1 MHHRLLAGSLITL
14 ANATVSSHLLA
25 AQPTRSII
33 AEIDALSPATA
44 ALDQENSQHRLSSNK
59 WGASV
64 DFNFGNKIA
73 TGPEIWTG
81 NFVMSGPVNADDPV
95 RREDFWYGEKQ
106 KINATRIQW
115 NISRWEIPETMRGW
129 YIKAAYSSLRIE
141 SKAHRNSEEIG
152 KSADAVTV
160 TGETNPEKDLDLV
173 TDARHNAEL
182 GFGQRWMFAENQL
195 SITLGAT
202 FSQNVKRSVSVDS
215 NDSNA
220 RADYDEMIEKFPF
233 TPLSTS
239 RYPLIS
245 LKCGYAW

>member
-1 MHHRLLAGSLITL
+1 MKKNRLAGRIVALTCATL
-14 ANATVSSHLLA
+14 ATNLYAGH
-25 AQPTRSII
+25 PTRTII

-44 ALDQENSQHRLSSNK
+44 AYDQENSKNRLSSNK

-73 TGPEIWTG
+73 TGPEVWTG
-81 NFVMSGPVNADDPV
+81 NFVMSGPQSAEEAV
-95 RREDFWYGEKQ
+95 RREDFWYGESQ

-115 NISRWEIPETMRGW
+115 NIARWEVPETMRGW
-129 YIKAAYSSLRIE
+129 YVKAAYSSLRVE
-141 SKAHRNSEEIG
+141 SRARRNSEEINH
-152 KSADAVTV
+152 SAEAVTV

-173 TDARHNAEL
+173 ADTRHNAEL
-182 GFGQRWMFAENQL
+182 GFGQRWMFSENQF

-202 FSQNVKRSVSVDS
+202 FNQIIKRQVNVDS
-215 NDSNA
+215 NDPNA
-220 RADYDEMIEKFPF
+220 RADYDDTIEKFPF
-233 TPLSTS
+233 TPLTTS